1 MPAGRPLIF
10 ETPAALEEAIDR
22 YITTELKPTLAGL
35 AYHLGIDRQTLYN
48 YKDRAEFFD
57 IIKKAT
63 DFVEFKYEQ
72 RLIYENNPT
81 GVIFAL
87 KNMGWSDKQE
97 IEQKTEHSGTIE
109 HKIDHSKLSDAA
121 LREIAALD
129 KPTESK
135 D

>member
-10 ETPAALEEAIDR
+10 ETPAALEEAIDG
-22 YITTELKPTLAGL
+22 YIATELKPTLSGL

-57 IIKKAT
+57 ILKKAT

-97 IEQKTEHSGTIE
+97 IKTEHSGTIE